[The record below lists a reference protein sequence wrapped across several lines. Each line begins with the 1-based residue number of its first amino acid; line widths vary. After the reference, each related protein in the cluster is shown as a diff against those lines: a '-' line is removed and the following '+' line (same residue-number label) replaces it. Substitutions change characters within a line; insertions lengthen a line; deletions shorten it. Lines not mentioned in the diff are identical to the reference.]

1 VPWRPRKY
9 WYTHRTLTRDATN
22 NDVFKLFN
30 RLPVLHAVSVVEHD
44 EPVAL
49 INRRAFMNR
58 YARPY
63 HRELFG
69 NRPCLLLANESPWM
83 IEKSM
88 TAEQIDK
95 LLASDDQ
102 RYLVDGFVIT
112 SNGKYVA

>member
-1 VPWRPRKY
+1 
-9 WYTHRTLTRDATN
+9 
-22 NDVFKLFN
+22 
-30 RLPVLHAVSVVEHD
+30 
-44 EPVAL
+44 
-49 INRRAFMNR
+49 
-58 YARPY
+58 
-63 HRELFG
+63 
-69 NRPCLLLANESPWM
+69 M